1 MAIDNV
7 EGPDEQ
13 RYDRDVETA
22 STVELH
28 GTLDIRDLA
37 RIQYFHA
44 LRLWP
49 LAATAVVLLL
59 LMFFFNVA
67 TAGDPEAYL
76 HFVLANA
83 APFGFLL
90 VAWIIVVAGV
100 APYFSARRNFAQH
113 QELRE
118 PTTYT
123 FNDEGIVAAAQS
135 STWKID
141 WGLVKRV
148 RETKSAYVVYRSPR
162 LAAMLVPKRF
172 FRSESEM
179 TQWRQIVAAR
189 IIPRQ
194 IEKPGLVARWC

>member
-1 MAIDNV
+1 MNSATI
-7 EGPDEQ
+7 G
-13 RYDRDVETA
+13 DVEA
-22 STVELH
+22 APTVELH

-49 LAATAVVLLL
+49 FAATVMVLLL
-59 LMFFFNVA
+59 VMLLFNFA

-76 HFVLANA
+76 HLVLANA
-83 APFGFLL
+83 APFEFLL
-90 VAWIIVVAGV
+90 VAWIVVVVGV
-100 APYFSARRNFAQH
+100 GPYFAARRTFAQH
-113 QELRE
+113 RELRE

-123 FNDEGIVAAAQS
+123 FNAEGIVAATQS
-135 STWKID
+135 ANWRID

-148 RETKSAYVVYRSPR
+148 RETKSAYIVYRSPR

-179 TQWRQIVAAR
+179 TQWRQIVTAG
-189 IIPRQ
+189 INPRQ
-194 IEKPGLVARWC
+194 IEEPGFVARWC